1 MEENVNV
8 EVIEE
13 VVAEETVKA
22 IEEMSVPELCDFVSE
37 TAAKAKEVFTALED
51 KTFETKASVEKTV
64 TALRKDLTAIHSG
77 VTKTISREIFGM
89 KDAAKEACA
98 ANSAKAQAKKLD
110 DEIAALMEKRAAL
123 PTE

>member
-1 MEENVNV
+1 
-8 EVIEE
+8 
-13 VVAEETVKA
+13 
-22 IEEMSVPELCDFVSE
+22 
-37 TAAKAKEVFTALED
+37 
-51 KTFETKASVEKTV
+51 
-64 TALRKDLTAIHSG
+64 
-77 VTKTISREIFGM
+77 M